1 MKDNFFKIL
10 IIICVVLAFVLMF
23 ALKQYNEPPRDI
35 RNSKPLI
42 ILSAD
47 QLISDFEKDEHDA
60 TIKYTEK
67 ILQIE
72 GNFYGVSTLDGN
84 TVITLK
90 NNESNSSVIC
100 HMLSEEN
107 LKALK
112 LKKGQDISIK
122 GNCTGFLLDVMMV
135 RCVLIES
142 ENE

>member
-1 MKDNFFKIL
+1 MKGKLFKIL
-10 IIICVVLAFVLMF
+10 IIICVGLAVVLMF
-23 ALKQYNEPPRDI
+23 ALKQYNEPLRDI
-35 RNSKPLI
+35 RNSKPLV

-47 QLISDFEKDEHDA
+47 QLIDDFQKDEQEA
-60 TIKYTEK
+60 TIKYSEK
-67 ILQIE
+67 ILQID
-72 GNFYGVSTLDGN
+72 GNFFGVSTLDGN